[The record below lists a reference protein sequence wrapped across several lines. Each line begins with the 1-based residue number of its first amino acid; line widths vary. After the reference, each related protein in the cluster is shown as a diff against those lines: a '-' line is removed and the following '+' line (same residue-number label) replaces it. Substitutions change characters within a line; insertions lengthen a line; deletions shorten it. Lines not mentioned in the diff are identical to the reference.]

1 MIYAISNSRLV
12 NPSWTG
18 SPTNTNVAW
27 DILFNDTEQIKKGP
41 EGKENYS
48 NELPEKWASSP
59 LAYSQPLTAPER
71 FHGTT
76 YGDYN
81 EFTRTMFEMPLAH
94 SIIKSL
100 SDNLSSLVLSFLE
113 PMRKQYLG
121 SELHVCVHL
130 REGNNETGDWEGKTW
145 RHIHLMSILNTTL
158 SAMKSFAG
166 TEHATKVSVF
176 VASDSTKARPWFEE
190 NAPADWHIVKPGK
203 EVPRPENGVW
213 FGEHNSPTR
222 LKLNQTELDEAMSE
236 AVADVFALGEC
247 DALYIPN
254 YSSFSIVGIS
264 LTRAEGNKVFFLTA
278 QKDEY
283 IQYP

>member
-1 MIYAISNSRLV
+1 MIYAISNSHLV

-18 SPTNTNVAW
+18 SPTNTNVA
-27 DILFNDTEQIKKGP
+27 
-41 EGKENYS
+41 S
-48 NELPEKWASSP
+48 NELPKKWASSP

-71 FHGTT
+71 CRGTT

-81 EFTRTMFEMPLAH
+81 DFTRTMFEMPLAL

-113 PMRKQYLG
+113 PKRKTYLEA
-121 SELHVCVHL
+121 ELHVCVDL

-176 VASDSTKARPWFEE
+176 VASDWTKARPWFEE

-222 LKLNQTELDEAMSE
+222 LKLNQSELDEAMSE

-254 YSSFSIVGIS
+254 YSSFSISIVVIS
-264 LTRAEGNKVFFLTA
+264 LTRAEGNKVFFHDIMWLV
-278 QKDEY
+278 Q
-283 IQYP
+283 

>member
-1 MIYAISNSRLV
+1 MIYAISNSHLV
-12 NPSWTG
+12 NQSWTG
-18 SPTNTNVAW
+18 SPTHTNVAW
-27 DILFNDTEQIKKGP
+27 DMLFNDTAQIKKGP
-41 EGKENYS
+41 QGKENYS

-59 LAYSQPLTAPER
+59 LAYSQPLTAPVR
-71 FHGTT
+71 CRGTT

-81 EFTRTMFEMPLAH
+81 NFTRTMFEMPLAH

-113 PMRKQYLG
+113 
-121 SELHVCVHL
+121 VHL
-130 REGNNETGDWEGKTW
+130 REGNNETGDWIGKTW
-145 RHIHLMSILNTTL
+145 RHIDLMPILNTTL

-176 VASDSTKARPWFEE
+176 VASDWTKARPWFEE

-213 FGEHNSPTR
+213 FGEHNSPMC
-222 LKLNQTELDEAMSE
+222 LKLNQTEFDEAMSE

-254 YSSFSIVGIS
+254 YSSFSISIVVIS
-264 LTRAEGNKVFFLTA
+264 LTRAEGNKVFFLTE
-278 QKDEY
+278 QKDKY